1 MTSSPSRASER
12 SVDAALL
19 RRTTELAVDFL
30 NGLDDRPV
38 TARTTRD
45 ALLASLGAP
54 LADDG
59 IPAVDVVE
67 ALAAAADPGLIA
79 MAGPRFFGF
88 VIGGSLPAALA
99 ADWLTSTWDQN
110 AGLFAAAPA
119 ASVVEEVV
127 GDWLVDLLGLP
138 AGGSFGLA
146 TGCQMA
152 HFTCLAAARHA
163 VLRTGRLGRRG
174 RRAVRG
180 AARSTSS
187 SVPRRTRRSA
197 RPCSTSAWAR
207 DRVRSWS
214 TATTRAGCGS
224 TRSRR
229 RCPTVGRPADR
240 LPAGRQREHRLLRP
254 DRAGDRADPCR
265 AARRMGAR
273 RRRVRPV
280 GGGVAR
286 VPPPARRHGRR
297 RLVGDRRHKW
307 LNVPYDSGF
316 AFVRDPRAAS
326 GSDVAAERR
335 IHRVRRRAERDEF
348 NWVPEFSRRAR
359 GFAVYAALRSLG
371 RSGVAEQI
379 ERSCRQA
386 TRMAEKLRAGDAG
399 AEILNDVVLD
409 QVLVRFH
416 PAPSATGEVPDAAV
430 VDAVD
435 ARRRPA
441 RAGGRDV
448 LARRHDMAWHGGDAD
463 LDREL
468 VHDRRGH
475 RSLGCRDPA
484 GGTRRLRSPEAAEPG
499 SDRRDPAAQPFG

>member
-30 NGLDDRPV
+30 SGLDDRPV

-59 IPAVDVVE
+59 IPAADVVE

-110 AGLFAAAPA
+110 AGLFAAGPA

-138 AGGSFGLA
+138 AGSSIGLT

-163 VLRTGRLGRRG
+163 VLARAGWNVEDDGLFGAPEIAVVVGSEAHATIGTALQYLGMG
-174 RRAVRG
+174 
-180 AARSTSS
+180 
-187 SVPRRTRRSA
+187 RTRTIVVDSDDQGRMRLDALEASLPDGDGPVIVSLQAGNVNTGSFDPIGPAIELIRA
-197 RPCSTSAWAR
+197 RHPGAWVHVDGAFGLWAAATPAYR
-207 DRVRSWS
+207 HLLDGHDGADSW
-214 TATTRAGCGS
+214 ATDG
-224 TRSRR
+224 
-229 RCPTVGRPADR
+229 
-240 LPAGRQREHRLLRP
+240 
-254 DRAGDRADPCR
+254 
-265 AARRMGAR
+265 
-273 RRRVRPV
+273 
-280 GGGVAR
+280 
-286 VPPPARRHGRR
+286 
-297 RLVGDRRHKW
+297 HKW

-316 AFVRDPRAAS
+316 AFVRDPEQHRAAMS
-326 GSDVAAERR
+326 PPSAAY
-335 IHRVRRRAERDEF
+335 IVYGAAERDEF
-348 NWVPEFSRRAR
+348 HWVPEYSRRAR
-359 GFAVYAALRSLG
+359 GFTAYAALRSLG

-386 TRMAEKLRAGDAG
+386 TRMAEALRSGDAG

-416 PAPSATGEVPDAAV
+416 PAPSATGEAP
-430 VDAVD
+430 
-435 ARRRPA
+435 
-441 RAGGRDV
+441 
-448 LARRHDMAWHGGDAD
+448 
-463 LDREL
+463 
-468 VHDRRGH
+468 
-475 RSLGCRDPA
+475 
-484 GGTRRLRSPEAAEPG
+484 
-499 SDRRDPAAQPFG
+499 DPAAVDQWTRDVVRRVQEDGTCWLAGTTWHGMAAMRISIVNWSTTDEDIDRSAAAILRAARGA

>member
-110 AGLFAAAPA
+110 AGLFAAGPA

-138 AGGSFGLA
+138 AGSSIGLA

-152 HFTCLAAARHA
+152 QFTCLAAARHA
-163 VLRTGRLGRRG
+163 VLARAGWNVEDDGLFGAPEIAVVVGSEAHATIGTALQYLGVG
-174 RRAVRG
+174 
-180 AARSTSS
+180 
-187 SVPRRTRRSA
+187 RTRTIVVDSDDQGRMRLDALEASLPDGDGPLIVTLQAGNVNTGSFDPIGPAIELIRA
-197 RPCSTSAWAR
+197 RHPGAWVHVDGAFGLWAAATPAFR
-207 DRVRSWS
+207 HLLDGHDGADSW
-214 TATTRAGCGS
+214 ATDG
-224 TRSRR
+224 
-229 RCPTVGRPADR
+229 
-240 LPAGRQREHRLLRP
+240 
-254 DRAGDRADPCR
+254 
-265 AARRMGAR
+265 
-273 RRRVRPV
+273 
-280 GGGVAR
+280 
-286 VPPPARRHGRR
+286 
-297 RLVGDRRHKW
+297 HKW

-316 AFVRDPRAAS
+316 AFVRDPEQHRAAMS
-326 GSDVAAERR
+326 PPSAAY
-335 IHRVRRRAERDEF
+335 IVYGAAERDEF
-348 NWVPEFSRRAR
+348 NWVPEYSRRAR
-359 GFAVYAALRSLG
+359 GFAAYAALRSLG

-430 VDAVD
+430 VDQWT
-435 ARRRPA
+435 
-441 RAGGRDV
+441 RDV
-448 LARRHDMAWHGGDAD
+448 VRRVQEDGTCWLAGTTWHGMAAMRISIVNWSTTDED
-463 LDREL
+463 IDRSAAAIL
-468 VHDRRGH
+468 RAARG
-475 RSLGCRDPA
+475 A
-484 GGTRRLRSPEAAEPG
+484 
-499 SDRRDPAAQPFG
+499 